1 MKSSDL
7 NLKLL
12 EYLPEIE
19 NLYNEEVSWQDG
31 NDTGSHIVFEDVLV
45 PYIKKCAQEN
55 NASQLRKCFAVIER
69 IFSFDDEYA
78 EEVIELSVLESILFS
93 EADLRCEA
101 EKYMENKTSQSFA
114 ELKKLYGIAI

>member
-1 MKSSDL
+1 MTSGEL

-19 NLYNEEVSWQDG
+19 SLYNEEVSWQEG

-45 PYIKKCAQEN
+45 PYIKKCIQEKD
-55 NASQLRKCFAVIER
+55 SIKLRKCFSVIER
-69 IFSFDDEYA
+69 IFSFGDEYA

-101 EKYMENKTSQSFA
+101 ERYMENKTSQSFA
-114 ELKKLYGIAI
+114 ELKKLYGIAV